1 MKKNIFL
8 SILCLSIVSTAFAGG
23 VDLSDWEM
31 PRERG
36 RISAVRYSGEEYD
49 FDTWISNIVH
59 MVKPSVEADFKRVYY
74 NQDDSYRLNPERMAS
89 VLAGLQEEKLVEVWN
104 RIIARYPNSRN
115 ARSAFCQYAKELSAL
130 NRSVTR
136 CDKDFQLD
144 PRTQFTIKPNLRATV
159 APKLP

>member
-1 MKKNIFL
+1 MKKLILL
-8 SILCLSIVSTAFAGG
+8 SGVLICLSAQAEG
-23 VDLSDWEM
+23 VDLSDWHM
-31 PRERG
+31 PREPN
-36 RISAVRYSGEEYD
+36 RISAETYTGEQ
-49 FDTWISNIVH
+49 FDLNTWKSNIDHLVR
-59 MVKPSVEADFKRVYY
+59 PEVEERFKTIYMGSDRAYK
-74 NQDDSYRLNPERMAS
+74 LNPERMAS

-115 ARSAFCQYAKELSAL
+115 ARSAFCQYAKELYRL